1 MKILMINSVCG
12 IGSTGRICTDLA
24 DALSKNGHEVKI
36 AYGRGNAPDK
46 YATYAVRIGNELNV
60 RMHALVSRVF
70 DNTGYCSKKATERL
84 IEWVKDYNPDVIHLH
99 NIHGYYINIEVLF
112 NYLSKANKRVIWTL
126 HDCWPFTGHCVY
138 FSAIK
143 CEKWK
148 NGCDN
153 CPQKKEYPSSL
164 LLDRSAI
171 NWKRKKELFT
181 SIKDMTLITP
191 SEWLAG
197 LVRTSFLGKYP
208 VVVINNGI
216 DTNVFKPTPSDFRQ
230 KYGLQNKRVLLGVSN
245 QWTERKGF
253 NDFIKLA
260 SMIDDDYRIVL
271 VGLSQKQIN
280 ILPSNMIGITR
291 TQNTKELAEIYTAA
305 DVFLNLSVEETFGLT
320 TVEALACGTPAIVY
334 DATALSEIVEK
345 NKVTIRDWKNL
356 IKMVKKPYT
365 ERKLET
371 KYDKKQMID
380 RYYAIYIN

>member
-70 DNTGYCSKKATERL
+70 DNTGYCSKKATERF

-208 VVVINNGI
+208 VMVINNGI
-216 DTNVFKPTPSDFRQ
+216 DTDVFMPTPSDFRQ
-230 KYGLQNKRVLLGVSN
+230 KHGLQKKKILLGVSN

-271 VGLSQKQIN
+271 VGLSQKQIKNLPGN
-280 ILPSNMIGITR
+280 IIGISR
-291 TQNTKELAEIYTAA
+291 TKSTTELAEIYTAA
-305 DVFLNLSVEETFGLT
+305 DVFLNPTYEDNYP
-320 TVEALACGTPAIVY
+320 TVNLEAQACGTPVITYFTGGSPESVPY
-334 DATALSEIVEK
+334 NNCCKQGLLNEVVK
-345 NKVTIRDWKNL
+345 L
-356 IKMVKKPYT
+356 IEARSLAV
-365 ERKLET
+365 
-371 KYDKKQMID
+371 DSAVGKKQMID
-380 RYYAIYIN
+380 QYYAIYIN